1 MGFMLLLD
9 GAPAAL
15 VGARRWYL
23 APDIAALP
31 ADDPDRR
38 RVRAV
43 CVALTNAAWKDPSVL
58 LRPRRQAP

>member
-1 MGFMLLLD
+1 MLLLD
-9 GAPAAL
+9 GVPAAL

-43 CVALTNAAWKDPSVL
+43 CVVLTRPAWRDQSVL
-58 LRPRRQAP
+58 RRPRRQAP